1 MDVIVIESEA
11 FYKLVEEVV
20 DRLQPVAKEK
30 WIFEEEAMRMLGVKK
45 TTLWDLRTKGKIRFS
60 QPSKKRI
67 FYDRESIEAYIEKH
81 AKETF

>member
-60 QPSKKRI
+60 QPSKKLI

-81 AKETF
+81 ANETF